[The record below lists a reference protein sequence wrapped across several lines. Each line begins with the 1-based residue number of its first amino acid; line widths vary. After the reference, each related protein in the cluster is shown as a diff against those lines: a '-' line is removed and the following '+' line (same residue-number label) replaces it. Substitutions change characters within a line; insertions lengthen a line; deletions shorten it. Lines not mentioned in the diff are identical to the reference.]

1 MRISFFDFDGT
12 ITKDDSMFRFIRF
25 AVGDFKFV
33 IGLFFLSPVLILFKL
48 KIIPNYQAKS
58 RMISHFFKG
67 YNIKT
72 FEKLASEFSLNHI
85 DKIVRPNAIEK
96 IQWHKTQGHKVVVV
110 SASIDLWLRPWC
122 EKNNLELIATEI
134 EVLNG
139 LVTGKFK
146 SKNCY
151 GIEKVNRIN
160 SIYNL
165 DNYEYIYAYGDSKGD
180 MEMLNLAHS
189 KNYKV
194 FKK

>member
-1 MRISFFDFDGT
+1 MKISFFDFDGT

-85 DKIVRPNAIEK
+85 DKILKPSAIEK
-96 IQWHKTQGHKVVVV
+96 IQWHKNEGHKVVVV

-122 EKNNLELIATEI
+122 EKNNLELIATQI

-139 LVTGKFK
+139 LVTGKFR

-194 FKK
+194 FEK

>member
-1 MRISFFDFDGT
+1 MKISFFDFDGT

-48 KIIPNYQAKS
+48 KIIPNYQAKI
-58 RMISHFFKG
+58 RMISYYFKG
-67 YNIKT
+67 YNIKN
-72 FEKLASEFSLNHI
+72 FDRLASEYSLNHI
-85 DKIVRPNAIEK
+85 DKIVKPGAIEK
-96 IQWHKTQGHKVVVV
+96 IQWHKNQGHKVVVV

-122 EKNNLELIATEI
+122 EKNDIDLIATEV

-139 LVTGKFK
+139 IVTGKFK

-151 GIEKVNRIN
+151 GIEKVNRIKK
-160 SIYNL
+160 IYNL
-165 DNYEYIYAYGDSKGD
+165 DNYKYIYAYGDSKGD
-180 MEMLNLAHS
+180 MEMLELAHS

-194 FKK
+194 F